1 MVSKESNDLLRKLFQ
16 RFYSLSGWLWGLWNP
31 SKFYFGCSWRRKLAK
46 PIPVVRFPGKDIIF
60 LLPQLIPLRDR
71 VTDAAFDVASV
82 LDFDAARDLGVPAAP
97 GEEGLVAAQAKK
109 MVLENLVPSQ
119 PSANPETLARV
130 APWTMLHHA
139 LMETAEF
146 RFLR

>member
-71 VTDAAFDVASV
+71 VTDAAFDFKNGIDVFLSH
-82 LDFDAARDLGVPAAP
+82 DLPTSKFSGRIKGITSDIVDP
-97 GEEGLVAAQAKK
+97 EGRWVKIGRAH
-109 MVLENLVPSQ
+109 V
-119 PSANPETLARV
+119 
-130 APWTMLHHA
+130 
-139 LMETAEF
+139 
-146 RFLR
+146 